1 MLKSQKKRCKS
12 IKVEEITE
20 DSQNLTDKLSQLKY
34 KNKELKEQL
43 AGQALLEAENEK

>member
-1 MLKSQKKRCKS
+1 MLKIPKKRDRS
-12 IKVEEITE
+12 IKTEEINE
-20 DSQNLTDKLSQLKY
+20 DTQNLTDKLSQLKY